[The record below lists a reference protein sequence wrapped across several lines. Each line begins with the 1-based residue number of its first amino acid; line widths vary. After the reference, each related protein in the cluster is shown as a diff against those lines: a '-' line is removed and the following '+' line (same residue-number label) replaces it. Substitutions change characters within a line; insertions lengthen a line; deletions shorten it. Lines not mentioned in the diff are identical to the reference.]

1 MEEKEKILNTII
13 KAVDYLPRANKLPQS
28 FVVYY
33 FMVSGDQEFECSL
46 AGWLCLKVYDKAA
59 IKVSARMAL
68 SSEGSTEGGSAS
80 KLSPVSLPGFHF
92 SLVTGLGFS
101 SFLAVGWRLPQF
113 SAIYASP

>member
-1 MEEKEKILNTII
+1 
-13 KAVDYLPRANKLPQS
+13 
-28 FVVYY
+28 
-33 FMVSGDQEFECSL
+33 MVSGDQEFECSL
-46 AGWLCLKVYDKAA
+46 AGWLCLKVSDKAA